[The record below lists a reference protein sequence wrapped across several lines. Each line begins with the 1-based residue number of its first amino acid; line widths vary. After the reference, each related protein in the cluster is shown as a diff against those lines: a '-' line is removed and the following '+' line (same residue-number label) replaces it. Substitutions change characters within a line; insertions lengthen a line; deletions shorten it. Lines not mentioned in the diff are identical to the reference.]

1 MFVFPTRLPWWLSG
15 KESAHQCRKHEF
27 DPWVK
32 KIPWRRKWQSAPVF
46 LSGILH
52 AYRNLAGLGAWGHE
66 ESDTTEQQQ
75 QRQEGCY
82 IHRRMKLGLPSR
94 LPPPGAAP
102 LDGVWEAGGPW
113 GFPRLEQAAPLRC
126 SGGGP
131 DGNHCHLF
139 LPGCGGNWSSDLPGA
154 HSGQDT
160 SLPGEGRD
168 QIPGSQEE
176 ESFLIYIGKLMKA
189 SLGVPAL

>member
-1 MFVFPTRLPWWLSG
+1 
-15 KESAHQCRKHEF
+15 
-27 DPWVK
+27 
-32 KIPWRRKWQSAPVF
+32 
-46 LSGILH
+46 
-52 AYRNLAGLGAWGHE
+52 
-66 ESDTTEQQQ
+66 
-75 QRQEGCY
+75 
-82 IHRRMKLGLPSR
+82 MKLGLPSR